1 VGQVVLC
8 HVISADKNFDVE
20 LSCEDP
26 TTPKDWVTNEVYFGH
41 IQEGGLIVTVP
52 VNLSKRLIEKNCP
65 VFPIIGQYLKPF
77 ELAIGVNG
85 RIYIKTSQNDP
96 LRAVLIGEILRKCGS
111 MKLEDI
117 EKMCQDMERRLS

>member
-1 VGQVVLC
+1 MLC